1 MFAAVTI
8 PAREVGGD
16 LYDFTAKEPGQL
28 AVCLG
33 DVSGKGLAASLLMAN
48 VQATLRDQA
57 FTAAPA
63 SECVRR
69 SNMLLFQNTGN
80 EKFVTLFYALLDP
93 ANGALT
99 CCNAGHERP
108 FLIRSGGEI
117 SRLTAGGTVLG
128 IMEDYPYEQE
138 TVTLGPGDLVLIFSD
153 GVSEAMNSSGEQ
165 LGEGPIKAVL
175 KKHHGGDPEGLKE
188 ALIAAVRAHAAGAP
202 QADDITIVV
211 VKRMA

>member
-1 MFAAVTI
+1 
-8 PAREVGGD
+8 
-16 LYDFTAKEPGQL
+16 
-28 AVCLG
+28 
-33 DVSGKGLAASLLMAN
+33 
-48 VQATLRDQA
+48 
-57 FTAAPA
+57 
-63 SECVRR
+63 
-69 SNMLLFQNTGN
+69 MLLFQNTGN

-93 ANGALT
+93 TSGSLT

-138 TVTLGPGDLVLIFSD
+138 TVTLRPGDLVLIFSD

-165 LGEGPIKAVL
+165 LGEGPIQAVL

-188 ALIAAVRAHAAGAP
+188 ALIAAVRTHAAGAP

-211 VKRMA
+211 VKRTG

>member
-1 MFAAVTI
+1 
-8 PAREVGGD
+8 
-16 LYDFTAKEPGQL
+16 
-28 AVCLG
+28 
-33 DVSGKGLAASLLMAN
+33 MAN

-93 ANGALT
+93 ANGTLT
-99 CCNAGHERP
+99 CCNAGHEQP

-138 TVTLGPGDLVLIFSD
+138 TVTLDPGDLVLIFSD
-153 GVSEAMNSSGEQ
+153 GVSEAMDASGEQ
-165 LGEGPIKAVL
+165 LGEGPIQAVL
-175 KKHHGGDPEGLKE
+175 KKHHRGDPEELKE
-188 ALIAAVRAHAAGAP
+188 ALITAVRTHAAGAP

-211 VKRMA
+211 VKRTE